1 MEYAQIQLEVIH
13 VNAKLDSKG
22 TEEVVQILM
31 NVLMER
37 IDANNAAPILVEATD
52 AHVVVIT
59 NCYQTKGLVFG
70 WIEPFH

>member
-37 IDANNAAPILVEATD
+37 IDANKTASILVGATD
-52 AHVVVIT
+52 VHVVVI
-59 NCYQTKGLVFG
+59 
-70 WIEPFH
+70 ID

>member
-37 IDANNAAPILVEATD
+37 INANTAASILVEVSD
-52 AHVVVIT
+52 VHVVASIS
-59 NCYQTKGLVFG
+59 
-70 WIEPFH
+70 

>member
-37 IDANNAAPILVEATD
+37 IDANKTAPILVGATD
-52 AHVVVIT
+52 VHVVVI
-59 NCYQTKGLVFG
+59 
-70 WIEPFH
+70 ID

>member
-1 MEYAQIQLEVIH
+1 MEYARIQLEVIH

-37 IDANNAAPILVEATD
+37 IDANKTVSILVGATD
-52 AHVVVIT
+52 VHVVVI
-59 NCYQTKGLVFG
+59 
-70 WIEPFH
+70 ID